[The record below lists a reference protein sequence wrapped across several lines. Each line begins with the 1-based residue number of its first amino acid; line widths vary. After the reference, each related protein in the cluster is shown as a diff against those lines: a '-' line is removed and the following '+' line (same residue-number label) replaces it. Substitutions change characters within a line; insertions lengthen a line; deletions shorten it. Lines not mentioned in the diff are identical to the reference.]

1 MKLQFSQKYYTE
13 IFKKTLL
20 AIPIAVVFICIQRGD
35 ISLNSV
41 LTGVTHGLIIG
52 FAISCYLS
60 FKKRYL
66 NYRFRRAPFLLVML
80 FNSVNYL
87 LIILFSRA
95 ISVMVTNEKTFQ
107 LYNFK
112 DPNFVGAITFI
123 LVVVVLYNLL
133 DQLSYLTGQKQ
144 LFNFAIGKYSHAQIE
159 SRMIMFLDMSDSTK
173 ITEQIGDAKYLSLL
187 DDFFSLMTNSML
199 ESKGEIYKY
208 IGDEAIITWDK
219 KQQNGLVPV
228 EFFYSFKKML
238 KENEP
243 YFLRKY
249 GLCPKYRAGL
259 HYGSLMIGEL
269 GSLKKE
275 IALIGD
281 SVNTTSRILDIS
293 KNQNEEITVSELI
306 ANQLVNDSKYQVV
319 DIGEHLLKGKEEHM
333 RLFSVK
339 KKGGMSD
346 MNDKVDQKDSDNE
359 LNVGQRQSTTDYSNQ
374 NQTKT

>member
-1 MKLQFSQKYYTE
+1 MKLQFSQTYYKE
-13 IFKKTLL
+13 IFSKTLL
-20 AIPIAVVFICIQRGD
+20 AIPIAIIFGCIQRGD
-35 ISLNSV
+35 ISFLSISIAAI
-41 LTGVTHGLIIG
+41 HGLIIG
-52 FAISCYLS
+52 FAISCYLV

-80 FNSVNYL
+80 FNSLNYL

-95 ISVMVTNEKTFQ
+95 LAVMLTNGTSFQ

-123 LVVVVLYNLL
+123 FVVVLLYNLL

-173 ITEQIGDAKYLSLL
+173 ITEQIGDSKYLSLL

-199 ESKGEIYKY
+199 NSKGEIYKY
-208 IGDEAIITWDK
+208 IGDEAIVTWDK

-228 EFFYSFKKML
+228 AFFYSFKKML
-238 KENEP
+238 RENEE
-243 YFLRKY
+243 YFMDKY
-249 GLCPKYRAGL
+249 GLCPKFRAGL

-281 SVNTTSRILDIS
+281 SVNTTSRILDIA
-293 KNQNEEITVSELI
+293 KNLNEELTLSELI
-306 ANQLVNDSKYQVV
+306 ANQMINHPLYQVV
-319 DIGEHLLKGKEEHM
+319 DVGEHLLKGKEESM
-333 RLFSVK
+333 RLFSVRE
-339 KKGGMSD
+339 KGEVIHVSE
-346 MNDKVDQKDSDNE
+346 KVNLVERDLLISE
-359 LNVGQRQSTTDYSNQ
+359 GQQRTAT
-374 NQTKT
+374 